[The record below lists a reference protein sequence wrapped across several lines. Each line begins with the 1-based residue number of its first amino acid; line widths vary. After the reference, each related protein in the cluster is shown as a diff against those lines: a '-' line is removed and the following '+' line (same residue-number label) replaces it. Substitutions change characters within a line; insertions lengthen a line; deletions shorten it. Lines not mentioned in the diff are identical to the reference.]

1 MSCPQNL
8 TKLFPNEVKIIEDIL
23 IHMNVLLCQIKYI
36 INDNTY
42 NILIKVK
49 KKMILLLPLLIIV
62 YPYLPNIVSQTWN
75 IK

>member
-1 MSCPQNL
+1 MSSPQNL
-8 TKLFPNEVKIIEDIL
+8 TKFFPNEVKIIEDIL

-62 YPYLPNIVSQTWN
+62 YPYLPNIVRHG
-75 IK
+75 I